1 MDSSLTSKKRYDL
14 LDGLRGVAALMV
26 IVYHCYECF
35 PADTWIIGHGY
46 LAVDFFFI
54 LSGFVVGYAYDDRW
68 RGASKGQG
76 MSIGGFFK
84 RRLIR
89 LHPMVVFGVVA
100 GLVTFLIGGGINWS
114 GEKVAVSAI
123 MTAVLL
129 HLFMMPELPGA
140 SSDVRGNAEMFPLNG
155 PHWSLFFEYIGN
167 IIYALVLRRLPTRI
181 LAAVTS
187 VLAAGFAVFAVCDV
201 VGYGNIGVGWTLDG
215 FNFWGG
221 LLRMLVPFSMGL
233 LLCRLMHGDARQ
245 RRDPGFKPV
254 LKPLKVRGAFWVCA
268 LLIVFFL
275 AMPSLGGGKSWI
287 NCLYEVACVLFVFPV
302 VVWIGA
308 SGTTTGRTSTS
319 ICKFLGE
326 ISYPLYAVHYPTMY
340 LFYAYIGFPQTWR
353 TPAECWPWMA
363 ALVAGNIVLAF
374 AALKLYDEPVRR
386 RLSKTALRPQLSS
399 VDADS

>member
-1 MDSSLTSKKRYDL
+1 MTSTLAPKKRYDL

-68 RGASKGQG
+68 RTATSDKGMTLG
-76 MSIGGFFK
+76 SFFK

-89 LHPMVVFGVVA
+89 LHPMVVFGVLL
-100 GLVTFLIGGGINWS
+100 GLITFLIGGRINWS
-114 GEKVAVSAI
+114 GEKVATSAI
-123 MTAVLL
+123 MIAVLL
-129 HLFMMPELPGA
+129 HMFMIPEVPGA
-140 SSDVRGNAEMFPLNG
+140 ASDVRGNSEMFPLNG

-167 IIYALVLRRLPTRI
+167 IIYALILRKLPTRI
-181 LAAVTS
+181 LAVVTS
-187 VLAAGFAVFAVCDV
+187 VLAACFAAFAISDV
-201 VGYGNIGVGWTLDG
+201 VGYGNIGVGWTLEG
-215 FNFWGG
+215 WNFWGG

-233 LLCRLMHGDARQ
+233 LLCRLMHGDAGQRQ
-245 RRDPGFKPV
+245 DPSYKPI
-254 LKPLKVRGAFWVCA
+254 LKHAKLRGAFWISA

-275 AMPSLGGGKSWI
+275 AMPSLGGDKTWI
-287 NCLYEVACVLFVFPV
+287 NCLYEVACVLFIFPV
-302 VVWIGA
+302 IVWIGA
-308 SGTTTGRTSTS
+308 SGSTTDRTSTG

-326 ISYPLYAVHYPTMY
+326 LSYPLYAVHYPTMY

-353 TPAECWPWMA
+353 TPGECWPWMV
-363 ALVAGNIVLAF
+363 ALVVGNIILAY

-386 RLSKTALRPQLSS
+386 ALSKK
-399 VDADS
+399 